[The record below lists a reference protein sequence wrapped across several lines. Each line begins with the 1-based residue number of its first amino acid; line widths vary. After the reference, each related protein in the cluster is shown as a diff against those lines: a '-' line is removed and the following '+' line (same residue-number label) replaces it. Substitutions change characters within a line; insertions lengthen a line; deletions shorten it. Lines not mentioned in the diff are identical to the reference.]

1 MSSLESIIKESEL
14 VQQLL
19 DIQEKNHFTGLTKLR
34 LKNLK
39 KEKLALL
46 KQAGISQSEFHK
58 KYSFISERKFPET
71 INFDSV
77 LAFID
82 NCKEI
87 SLIREIQI
95 RSRIKRQE
103 LEQKNQ

>member
-1 MSSLESIIKESEL
+1 MSSFESILENNKFCEDFL
-14 VQQLL
+14 KNK
-19 DIQEKNHFTGLTKLR
+19 EKNHFVEYKR
-34 LKNLK
+34 HYLKNLK
-39 KEKLALL
+39 KEKYELL

>member
-1 MSSLESIIKESEL
+1 MSSFESILEANKFCEEFL
-14 VQQLL
+14 ENK
-19 DIQEKNHFTGLTKLR
+19 EKNHFVEYKKHY

-39 KEKLALL
+39 KEKYELL
-46 KQAGISQSEFHK
+46 KQAGISQYEFHK
-58 KYSFISERKFPET
+58 KFSFVSNRNFPDT
-71 INFDSV
+71 INFDTV

-95 RSRIKRQE
+95 KAREKRSQ
-103 LEQKNQ
+103 LESAKQ